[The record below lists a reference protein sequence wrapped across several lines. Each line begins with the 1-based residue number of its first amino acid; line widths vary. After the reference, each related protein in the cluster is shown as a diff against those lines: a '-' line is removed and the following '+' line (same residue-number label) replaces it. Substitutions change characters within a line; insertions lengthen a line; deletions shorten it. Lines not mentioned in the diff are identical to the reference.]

1 MYLLTENQDQ
11 EQVDPVKERQLAEN
25 PELEPIKKFLLIQKL
40 QELDIKLKEKNIL
53 NDSLSTFL
61 SFSEFLTFDTIVAVS
76 NGLVDFIEQQLKGQ
90 DNENQPEG

>member
-1 MYLLTENQDQ
+1 MYLITENQ
-11 EQVDPVKERQLAEN
+11 EQVDPGKERQLAEN

-40 QELDIKLKEKNIL
+40 QELDLKLKEKNIL

-90 DNENQPEG
+90 KNEDQPEG

>member
-1 MYLLTENQDQ
+1 MYLITEN
-11 EQVDPVKERQLAEN
+11 EQQIDPAQERQLAEN

-53 NDSLSTFL
+53 NNSLTTFL

-76 NGLVDFIEQQLKGQ
+76 NSLVEFIEHQLKGHQ
-90 DNENQPEG
+90 NENQPEG

>member
-1 MYLLTENQDQ
+1 MYLITENQ
-11 EQVDPVKERQLAEN
+11 EQVDPGKERQLAKN

-40 QELDIKLKEKNIL
+40 QELDLKLKEKNIL

-90 DNENQPEG
+90 KNEDQPEG